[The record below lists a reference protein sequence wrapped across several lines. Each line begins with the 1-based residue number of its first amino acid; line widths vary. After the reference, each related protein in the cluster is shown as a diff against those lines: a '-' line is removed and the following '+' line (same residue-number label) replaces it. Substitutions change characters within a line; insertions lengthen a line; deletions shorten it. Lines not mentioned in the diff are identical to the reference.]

1 MASETIL
8 IVDDAA
14 VTLKLIA
21 SLLRQEGYKVQ
32 IASNAEQALNTLRTV
47 RPDLILVDVH
57 LPGIDGFELAR
68 RIRQDARLKDT
79 AVVAMTASSRQG
91 IEQEATD
98 AGCNGFIAKPI
109 EPHTL
114 RVRVRQYLDRE
125 PEAPPDQRELPA
137 LPEGFSFS
145 GPEMESLRRAFLKE
159 ALLQSRQLLAS
170 LDSNF
175 DEARASRLLHQ
186 WVGTAG
192 LFGYIAISGV
202 ALKME
207 ALLTAPLHD
216 AVALRESLSDL
227 VSAFDDAFEAANTP
241 LPDSMVQ
248 ELTGK
253 RIALVGFAEMEAE
266 RVCAA
271 LARIG
276 AKPRSFAVDDPPDC
290 DPIRDCDVVMVH
302 VRPETMDSQWLSP
315 AFVAPTGM
323 PLVLVG
329 AREHLLALHPS
340 VQTRAQEFLIDGWQ
354 PEEALMRLRFA
365 LSRAGASAANR
376 PSAVESPGAV
386 ESPAAA
392 EPLPTKE
399 PLATSEPLSTAPP
412 ARRTV
417 TSRPEVLI
425 AEDSLT
431 IQVLVRSVLE
441 NYGMECRIAADGT
454 EALRM
459 LREHQPHAMVLDV
472 NMPGLDGFEVLAAI
486 RREAIPVRVILLTA
500 RQAESDIIRGFN
512 LGADDY
518 IVKPFS
524 PLELVARLKRLL

>member
-8 IVDDAA
+8 VVDDAA

-21 SLLRQEGYKVQ
+21 SLLRQEGYAVQ
-32 IASNAEQALNTLRTV
+32 IASNAEQALSTLRTF

-68 RIRQDARLKDT
+68 RIRQDARLKDI
-79 AVVAMTASSRQG
+79 AVVAMTASSREG
-91 IEQEATD
+91 IEQEAAD

-109 EPHTL
+109 EPQTL
-114 RVRVRQYLDRE
+114 RVRVRQYLERE

-175 DEARASRLLHQ
+175 DEAMASRLLHQ
-186 WVGTAG
+186 WVGAAG

-207 ALLTAPLHD
+207 ALLTAPLN
-216 AVALRESLSDL
+216 AGPLRESLSDL
-227 VSAFDDAFEAANTP
+227 VCAFEDAFEAANTP

-248 ELTGK
+248 ELSAK

-302 VRPETMDSQWLSP
+302 VRPETMDAQWLSP
-315 AFVAPTGM
+315 AFVAPRGM

-329 AREHLLALHPS
+329 AREHLLALPPS
-340 VQTRAQEFLIDGWQ
+340 VQSRAQEFLIDGWQ

-365 LSRAGASAANR
+365 LSRAGAPAAST
-376 PSAVESPGAV
+376 PSAVESP
-386 ESPAAA
+386 STA
-392 EPLPTKE
+392 EPLS
-399 PLATSEPLSTAPP
+399 AAPP

-417 TSRPEVLI
+417 TARPEVLI

-431 IQVLVRSVLE
+431 IQALIRSVLE
-441 NYGMECRIAADGT
+441 NYGMTCRVAASGT

-500 RQAESDIIRGFN
+500 RQAESDIIRGFS

>member
-21 SLLRQEGYKVQ
+21 SLLRNEGYKVQ
-32 IASNAEQALNTLRTV
+32 IASTAEQALSTLRTF

-68 RIRQDARLKDT
+68 RIRQDARLQDI
-79 AVVAMTASSRQG
+79 AVVAMTASSREG
-91 IEQEATD
+91 IEQEAAD

-109 EPHTL
+109 EPETL
-114 RVRVRQYLDRE
+114 RVRIRQYLERE

-137 LPEGFSFS
+137 LPDGLSFT
-145 GPEMESLRRAFLKE
+145 GPEMEGVRRAFLE
-159 ALLQSRQLLAS
+159 DALLQSRQLLAS
-170 LDSNF
+170 LNSNF

-186 WVGTAG
+186 WVGAAG
-192 LFGYIAISGV
+192 LFGYIAIAGV

-207 ALLTAPLHD
+207 ALLTSPECKPGP
-216 AVALRESLSDL
+216 LRESLSNL
-227 VSAFDDAFEAANTP
+227 VCAFDDAFEAANTP

-248 ELTGK
+248 ELTAK

-276 AKPRSFAVDDPPDC
+276 ARPRSFAADDPPDC

-302 VRPETMDSQWLSP
+302 VRAETMGAQWFLP
-315 AFVAPTGM
+315 TFVAPPGM
-323 PLVLVG
+323 RLMLVG
-329 AREHLLALHPS
+329 VREHLLALPPS
-340 VQTRAQEFLIDGWQ
+340 VQSRAQEFLIDGWQ

-365 LSRAGASAANR
+365 LSRAAPPAVNTPSAA
-376 PSAVESPGAV
+376 
-386 ESPAAA
+386 PA
-392 EPLPTKE
+392 
-399 PLATSEPLSTAPP
+399 

-417 TSRPEVLI
+417 TSRPAVLI

-431 IQVLVRSVLE
+431 IQALVRLVLE
-441 NYGMECRIAADGT
+441 KYGMECRMASSGT
-454 EALRM
+454 EALGM
-459 LREHQPHAMVLDV
+459 LREYQPHAAVLDV
-472 NMPGLDGFEVLAAI
+472 NMPGMDGFEVLAAI

-500 RQAESDIIRGFN
+500 RHTESDIIRGFD

-518 IVKPFS
+518 IIKPFN
-524 PLELVARLKRLL
+524 PMELVARLKRLL